1 MNLYDYL
8 NKIENGFY
16 IEAGA
21 NDGLLQ
27 SNTLDLESN
36 GWEGILIEPSPENA
50 KKCSDVRRGTTINAA
65 LVSFDYKYPFIEGDF
80 NLNSPSSK
88 ATSIPEYITDFQ
100 NEIFVNTIEVP
111 ARTIDSIIAEFDI
124 NKIDF
129 FSLDVEG
136 YELEVLKGMDFN
148 RVRPKYFLI
157 ETSNKSYYQK
167 IIIDFMINNDYEHI
181 DRLHYT
187 ESVGLNGQGNDDL
200 FMDKKNKI

>member
-36 GWEGILIEPSPENA
+36 GWEGILIEPSPDNA
-50 KKCSDVRRGTTINAA
+50 KKCSDIRRGTTINAA
-65 LVSFDYKYPFIEGDF
+65 LVSFDYKDSFIEGDF

-88 ATSIPEYITDFQ
+88 VSSIPEYITDFQ
-100 NEIFVNTIEVP
+100 NEIFESTIKVP
-111 ARTIDSIIAEFDI
+111 ARTVDSIINEFNI

-136 YELEVLKGMDFN
+136 YELEVLKGMDFDKI
-148 RVRPKYFLI
+148 RPKYFLI
-157 ETSNKSYYQK
+157 ETSNKPYYQK
-167 IIIDFMINNDYEHI
+167 IIQDFMDSNDYEHI

-200 FMDKKNKI
+200 FMDKKK

>member
-36 GWEGILIEPSPENA
+36 GWEGILIEPSPDNA
-50 KKCSDVRRGTTINAA
+50 KKCSDIRRGTTINAA
-65 LVSFDYKYPFIEGDF
+65 LVSFDYKDSFIEGDF
-80 NLNSPSSK
+80 NLNSTSSK
-88 ATSIPEYITDFQ
+88 VSSIPEYITDFQ
-100 NEIFVNTIEVP
+100 NEIFESTIKVP
-111 ARTIDSIIAEFDI
+111 ARTVDSIINEFNI

-136 YELEVLKGMDFN
+136 YELEVLKGMDFDKI
-148 RVRPKYFLI
+148 RPKYFLI
-157 ETSNKSYYQK
+157 ETSNKPYYQK
-167 IIIDFMINNDYEHI
+167 IIQD
-181 DRLHYT
+181 
-187 ESVGLNGQGNDDL
+187 
-200 FMDKKNKI
+200 